1 MNGALDHAN
10 NLSEAFDV
18 DVRPILER
26 AADQQ
31 LSARKFEEAT
41 LLYRLSKVYQE
52 YYISVKILIID
63 LLILQTNPLKRVLRL
78 ASSGNTDKVVLFV
91 STLLEQ
97 AHPRDLTALER
108 LHISNLAVMSYT
120 EQLLRA
126 TNREKSRLESKFL

>member
-1 MNGALDHAN
+1 MKFNTIIFRPVSQFTAVSALFFFY
-10 NLSEAFDV
+10 L
-18 DVRPILER
+18 
-26 AADQQ
+26 
-31 LSARKFEEAT
+31 KFIHNE
-41 LLYRLSKVYQE
+41 K
-52 YYISVKILIID
+52 YIFHIF
-63 LLILQTNPLKRVLRL
+63 ILQTNPLKRVLRL

>member
-1 MNGALDHAN
+1 
-10 NLSEAFDV
+10 
-18 DVRPILER
+18 
-26 AADQQ
+26 
-31 LSARKFEEAT
+31 
-41 LLYRLSKVYQE
+41 
-52 YYISVKILIID
+52 VKNACLIY
-63 LLILQTNPLKRVLRL
+63 LFILQTNPLKRVLRL

-126 TNREKSRLESKFL
+126 TSREKNRLEAKFL